1 MCQEL
6 IFDAGKETLHWAG
19 SLRRAPFAWSA
30 FGFLVSSSLQIFCIS
45 AVQSSIVLVGDSMQ
59 HSYLLEGSLLFSFE

>member
-1 MCQEL
+1 MRQEL

-30 FGFLVSSSLQIFCIS
+30 FGFLVLY
-45 AVQSSIVLVGDSMQ
+45 QSSIVLVGDSMQ
-59 HSYLLEGSLLFSFE
+59 HSYLLEGSLLFSF

>member
-6 IFDAGKETLHWAG
+6 IFDAGKETVHWAG

-30 FGFLVSSSLQIFCIS
+30 FGFLVFL
-45 AVQSSIVLVGDSMQ
+45 
-59 HSYLLEGSLLFSFE
+59 